1 MAENIKSARALA
13 LDSLVKCGKYGKYP
27 NLEVA
32 ASLKSSV
39 LGDADRRLY
48 TLLVYGVTERVIT
61 LDRAIESL
69 SSKPLAAIDAVT
81 LNALRLGIFQLA
93 FTERIPEHAAV
104 SETVDTVPKKSKS
117 FVNAILRSFIRGGKR
132 IELPPQG
139 TTEYLSVKY
148 SCPAELC
155 DHISK
160 CLGYSDTERLLAS
173 TFERHPVSL
182 RVNTLVTDADT
193 LIREVFPAGRKSGL
207 FDDMITVDILGT
219 LPEDGRWFVQD
230 EASRAA
236 AAALGACPGETVVDT
251 CAAPGGKTFSIAIDM
266 RNTGVIHSFDIR
278 KSKISLIEKGAERLG
293 LTNVTAECRDA
304 RDTDGSL
311 VGKADRVICDAPC
324 SGLGVIGKKP
334 DIKYK
339 SVEDVKRLPEIQ
351 YEVLSG
357 AARYVKP
364 GGVLVY
370 STCTVLADEN
380 EKVVERFL
388 QNEQSFSLKKGAIFG
403 CESAMKTFLP
413 YEDHTDG
420 FFVAVM
426 TRGAENE

>member
-1 MAENIKSARALA
+1 MAENIKSARTLA

-32 ASLKSSV
+32 ASLKSSG

-61 LDRAIESL
+61 LDRVIDSL
-69 SSKPLAAIDAVT
+69 SSKPLSSIDAVT

-104 SETVDTVPKKSKS
+104 SETVDTVPKRSKS
-117 FVNAILRSFIRGGKR
+117 FVNAILRSFIRNGKR
-132 IELPPQG
+132 IEFPPQG
-139 TTEYLSVKY
+139 TMEYLSVKY

-193 LIREVFPAGRKSGL
+193 LIREVFPTGRKSSL
-207 FDDMITVDILGT
+207 FDDMITVDALGT
-219 LPEDGRWFVQD
+219 LPEDERWFVQD

-236 AAALGACPGETVVDT
+236 AAALGARPGETVVDT

-266 RNTGVIHSFDIR
+266 GNTGVVHSFDIR
-278 KSKISLIEKGAERLG
+278 KSKISLIEKGTERLG

-304 RDTDGSL
+304 RNTDTRL

-339 SVEDVKRLPEIQ
+339 SAEDIKRLPEIQ

-388 QNEQSFSLKKGAIFG
+388 QKEQSFSLKKGQVFG
-403 CESAMKTFLP
+403 CDHAMKTFLP